1 MPIKKLKLEKIVVT
15 AGTDV
20 RSEISEATVTEY
32 GEAAHKKAKLPP
44 LVVFDTKDDG
54 LLLAD
59 GFHRYFG
66 FERQG
71 IKEWD
76 CDIREGT
83 RADAIK
89 FALGCNTTHGL
100 RRSNDD
106 KRHSVMIALKEF
118 SKLSNRMVAQLCL
131 VDDHTV
137 AEVREE
143 MEEKTERQKLL
154 EEEQAGAEIRTSNDE
169 ITEETQDSPPP
180 RRQGADGKSY
190 KVPPRKSIPT
200 EPKKPDT
207 MDATGIQVP
216 EEIVP
221 YWDSTFAESQRL
233 LNLTSEART
242 RLKRA
247 QDINEPAFREV
258 DLTDAIAKL
267 DQVYA
272 DLKRMKPY
280 AVCPDCNGIPSG
292 GANGFQKK
300 GVLGGCGTCKG
311 RGFVSEFYWK
321 TFVPAEK
328 KQVTGRA

>member
-1 MPIKKLKLEKIVVT
+1 MPIKKIKLEKLVIT

-20 RSEISEATVTEY
+20 RSEICEATVLEY
-32 GEAAHKKAKLPP
+32 GEAAHKKSKFPP

-76 CDIREGT
+76 CDIRDGT

-100 RRSNDD
+100 RRSNAD
-106 KRHSVMIALKEF
+106 KRHSVLIAFKEF
-118 SKLSNRMVAQLCL
+118 SKLSNRAIAEVCAVSSTL
-131 VDDHTV
+131 VD
-137 AEVREE
+137 EIRGEI
-143 MEEKTERQKLL
+143 EEKTEREKLL
-154 EEEQAGAEIRTSNDE
+154 EEEGQVQAACTSNA
-169 ITEETQDSPPP
+169 ETPEKEASLPPP
-180 RRQGADGKSY
+180 RREGKDGKSY
-190 KVPPRKSIPT
+190 VVPPRKSAPA
-200 EPKKPDT
+200 EPKKPNT

-216 EEIVP
+216 EEITT
-221 YWDSTFAESQRL
+221 YWDSTFAEAQRL
-233 LNLTSEART
+233 LNLTSETRT

-247 QDINEPAFREV
+247 QDTKEPAFCEV

-300 GVLGGCGTCKG
+300 GTPGGCGTCKG

-328 KQVTGRA
+328 KEITGRA